1 MLYFGVNMKTSK
13 FGLSL
18 TRENY
23 IHPSKK
29 SSFKNIEY
37 DDKYTSTQIRRAL
50 FNFDLNMKFFSCL
63 DSNEFNHT
71 LQKFLQQHPQFVEV
85 KDLNE
90 YRYKTGYYI
99 LVLDKYK
106 QIYIG
111 TTNNICGRIRD
122 HWTKTKQF
130 DRLIFGSIFTS
141 RLSIDSFRPLDTTR
155 IFVYPTE
162 KIFKM
167 KIILYLLFLTN
178 SSSTEQREVCLILV
192 CLRRYQIESIEI
204 LLTHKKTIVYVKN

>member
-1 MLYFGVNMKTSK
+1 MIYFGVNLKKSK
-13 FGLSL
+13 FGFSL

-29 SSFKNIEY
+29 SSFKNTEY
-37 DDKYTSTQIRRAL
+37 SDEYIATQTRRAL
-50 FNFDLNMKFFSCL
+50 FNFDLNMKFFSRL
-63 DSNEFNHT
+63 DSDEFKHT
-71 LQKFLQQHPQFVEV
+71 LQKFLQQYPQFVEV
-85 KDLNE
+85 KDLND
-90 YRYKTGYYI
+90 YRYKMGYYI

-162 KIFKM
+162 KIFENEDNFISSFSDKF
-167 KIILYLLFLTN
+167 IINRTKGG
-178 SSSTEQREVCLILV
+178 ILK
-192 CLRRYQIESIEI
+192 LGLSESISNRKYRNLI
-204 LLTHKKTIVYVKN
+204 DI

>member
-1 MLYFGVNMKTSK
+1 MIHFGINFKKSK
-13 FGLSL
+13 FGFSL

-29 SSFKNIEY
+29 SSFNNTEY
-37 DDKYTSTQIRRAL
+37 DDEYIISHIKRAL

-155 IFVYPTE
+155 IFVYTTNKTFENEDKFISYFPD
-162 KIFKM
+162 KF
-167 KIILYLLFLTN
+167 ILNRTKGGMLDLGLSQAISNRKYRNFIDT
-178 SSSTEQREVCLILV
+178 
-192 CLRRYQIESIEI
+192 
-204 LLTHKKTIVYVKN
+204 

>member
-1 MLYFGVNMKTSK
+1 MIYFGVNLKKSK
-13 FGLSL
+13 FGFSL

-162 KIFKM
+162 KIFENEDNFISSFPDKF
-167 KIILYLLFLTN
+167 IINRTKGG
-178 SSSTEQREVCLILV
+178 ILN
-192 CLRRYQIESIEI
+192 LGLSESISNRKYRNLFDI
-204 LLTHKKTIVYVKN
+204 

>member
-1 MLYFGVNMKTSK
+1 
-13 FGLSL
+13 
-18 TRENY
+18 
-23 IHPSKK
+23 
-29 SSFKNIEY
+29 
-37 DDKYTSTQIRRAL
+37 
-50 FNFDLNMKFFSCL
+50 MKFFSCL

-155 IFVYPTE
+155 IFVYTTNKTFENEDKFISYFPD
-162 KIFKM
+162 KF
-167 KIILYLLFLTN
+167 ILNRTKGGMLDLGLSQAISNRKYRNFIDT
-178 SSSTEQREVCLILV
+178 
-192 CLRRYQIESIEI
+192 
-204 LLTHKKTIVYVKN
+204 

>member
-1 MLYFGVNMKTSK
+1 MKYFGINLQKSK
-13 FGLSL
+13 FGFSL

-29 SSFKNIEY
+29 SSFKNTEY
-37 DDKYTSTQIRRAL
+37 SDEYIATQTRRAL
-50 FNFDLNMKFFSCL
+50 FNFDLNMKFFSHL
-63 DSNEFNHT
+63 DSDEFNHSI
-71 LQKFLQQHPQFVEV
+71 QKFLQQYPQFIEV

-90 YRYKTGYYI
+90 YRYKRGYYI

-111 TTNNICGRIRD
+111 TTNNICHRIRE

-162 KIFKM
+162 NIFENEDVFISFFPDKF
-167 KIILYLLFLTN
+167 IINRTKGG
-178 SSSTEQREVCLILV
+178 ILK
-192 CLRRYQIESIEI
+192 LGLSESISNRKYRN
-204 LLTHKKTIVYVKN
+204 LLNH